1 MDRIKMDE
9 ATKDTI
15 INKKVD
21 REAYIDDEINFAVEG
36 ELMVTITLAEYR
48 MLVEKL
54 AIEKE
59 RNFHL
64 FHQLQALTNKD
75 NTGDKNDE
83 DDEDKDDAPF

>member
-9 ATKDTI
+9 ATKNII

-21 REAYIDDEINFAVEG
+21 RETYIDDEINFAVEG

-75 NTGDKNDE
+75 NAGDKNDK
-83 DDEDKDDAPF
+83 DDEDKDGVPF

>member
-9 ATKDTI
+9 ATKDII

-21 REAYIDDEINFAVEG
+21 RETYIDDEINFAVEG

-54 AIEKE
+54 AIEKK

-75 NTGDKNDE
+75 NAGDKNDK
-83 DDEDKDDAPF
+83 DDEDKDGVPF

>member
-9 ATKDTI
+9 ATKATI